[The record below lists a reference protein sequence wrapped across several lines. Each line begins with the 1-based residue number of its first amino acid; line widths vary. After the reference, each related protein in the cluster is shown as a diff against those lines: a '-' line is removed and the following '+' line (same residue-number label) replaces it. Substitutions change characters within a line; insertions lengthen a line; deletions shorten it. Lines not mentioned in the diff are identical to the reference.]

1 MYYEL
6 YYGVFLGSVVISV
19 RVPRDLKEKIERYG
33 INVSSVVRDFLE
45 KYVEELELKEL
56 SSRLEGLKVRLAGK
70 IDPKLIADLVR
81 EDRSR

>member
-1 MYYEL
+1 M
-6 YYGVFLGSVVISV
+6 GSVVISV
-19 RVPRDLKEKIERYG
+19 RVPRALKEKIEKYG

-70 IDPKLIADLVR
+70 IDPKLIAGLVR